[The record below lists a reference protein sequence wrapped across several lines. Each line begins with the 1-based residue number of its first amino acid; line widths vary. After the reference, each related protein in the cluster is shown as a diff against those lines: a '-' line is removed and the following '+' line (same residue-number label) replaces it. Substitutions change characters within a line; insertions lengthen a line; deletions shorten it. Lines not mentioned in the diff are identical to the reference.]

1 MPRVVTEQQYTIYK
15 EIATLQATTST
26 MFSGFDRWGM
36 QPSDD
41 RMEIGRLQERYKA
54 STRISKLRIKE
65 MTKEIKELKAKLTT
79 YEVEVG
85 SLRAKIIRGD
95 NYCGRNST
103 HISKSV
109 SWSNNDGANNKVV
122 AQFCKSK
129 LFPHYKFLHQG
140 WLEYSSEDTLS
151 LCYKIFKIIEVPIT
165 VTTEVD
171 KGFYWKTK
179 ILLMINKK
187 LCEMRSNFNSAVKE
201 RYLGR
206 FTGRLLCR

>member
-1 MPRVVTEQQYTIYK
+1 MPRVVTEQKYTIYE

-26 MFSGFDRWGM
+26 MSSGYNRRGM

-41 RMEIGRLQERYKA
+41 RMEIGLLQERYKA
-54 STRISKLRIKE
+54 STRMSKLRIKE
-65 MTKEIKELKAKLTT
+65 MTMEIKELKAKLTT

-109 SWSNNDGANNKVV
+109 SWSNNDGANNEVV
-122 AQFCKSK
+122 TQFCKSK

-140 WLEYSSEDTLS
+140 WLEYSSHDTSS

-171 KGFYWKTK
+171 KEFY
-179 ILLMINKK
+179 
-187 LCEMRSNFNSAVKE
+187 
-201 RYLGR
+201 
-206 FTGRLLCR
+206 